1 MDKGWIKLHRQL
13 LSHWIFVDPVAL
25 KIWIYLLLIV
35 NHEEKKALIGGE
47 LISIKAGQTMTSIRK
62 IAAETD
68 TSRYKVSR
76 TLEAMKKDGMIITK
90 NIQHGTLVN
99 ISNYKRFQRIS
110 GNTSASDFATDC
122 ASDFANGLANDL
134 ASDFAQTINTRI
146 TKNDKQPKKPAPRMD
161 EFGNVIEE

>member
-13 LSHWIFVDPVAL
+13 LNHWIFIDPVAL

-35 NHEEKKALIGGE
+35 NHEEKKVLIGGE
-47 LISIKAGQTMTSIRK
+47 LMAIKAGQTITSIRK

-76 TLEAMKKDGMIITK
+76 TLEAMKKDGMITTK

-99 ISNYKRFQRIS
+99 ISNYKRFQRIFS
-110 GNTSASDFATDC
+110 TTSASDCT
-122 ASDFANGLANDL
+122 SDFASDLANGL

-146 TKNDKQPKKPAPRMD
+146 TKNDKQPKKTAPRD
-161 EFGNVIEE
+161 CFGNLIEE

>member
-35 NHEEKKALIGGE
+35 NHEEKKTMIGGE
-47 LISIKAGQTMTSIRK
+47 LITINAGQTMTSIRK
-62 IAAETD
+62 ISAETD

-76 TLEAMKKDGMIITK
+76 TLEAMKKDGMITTK
-90 NIQHGTLVN
+90 NIQHGTFVN
-99 ISNYKRFQRIS
+99 ISNYKRFQRIFS
-110 GNTSASDFATDC
+110 TTSASDCT
-122 ASDFANGLANDL
+122 SDLANDLANGL

-146 TKNDKQPKKPAPRMD
+146 TKNDKQPKKTAPRD
-161 EFGNVIEE
+161 CFGNLIEE